1 MYVIPI
7 VFIIIYLLAF
17 VWFIYDTYKGGD
29 DGRNRTR

>member
-17 VWFIYDTYKGGD
+17 VWFIYDTGKGDD
-29 DGRNRTR
+29 DGRNRRR